1 VSAPDK
7 FLTDLAGLTEADSV
21 RIDWRGYFDA
31 DNRFEVCIG
40 QLDNTMPHGW
50 RQAYGTGAT
59 VEEAMAK
66 ARADLMASHAQEA
79 A

>member
-1 VSAPDK
+1 MSAPDK

-21 RIDWRGYFDA
+21 QIDGRGYFDA
-31 DNRFEVCIG
+31 DNRFEVSIV
-40 QLDNTMPHGW
+40 QLDNTMPYGW
-50 RQAYGTGAT
+50 RKGYGTGAT